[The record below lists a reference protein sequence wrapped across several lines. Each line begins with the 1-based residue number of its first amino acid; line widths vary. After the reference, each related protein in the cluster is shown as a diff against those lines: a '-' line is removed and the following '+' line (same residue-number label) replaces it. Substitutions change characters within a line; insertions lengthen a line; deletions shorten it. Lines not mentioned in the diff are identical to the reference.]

1 MTASTDR
8 EVRTEDDVLDG
19 IEDRHRARVAAL
31 SSVGG
36 AEDDLRRALAPPTPP
51 PPKRFF
57 RRLGRIFRA
66 PSPPVLAGAAH
77 AAARHEAALTALR
90 ALAFQLRALESAID
104 ATLRD
109 HETAH
114 HVARQPEQEEHGE
127 LSPWQQDVNTHHQDI
142 YIARAEDLALLL
154 NETVDHLKGQHHAL
168 RTLHEAATGAVGA
181 LAREAIATDTGAG
194 RGVNEDEITDVV
206 RLAGEC
212 AAEVHHR
219 VDTLAQRLSE
229 LDAEAEARRAAR
241 DEVERLLGSPC
252 DAP

>member
-1 MTASTDR
+1 MPS
-8 EVRTEDDVLDG
+8 
-19 IEDRHRARVAAL
+19 ARCT
-31 SSVGG
+31 
-36 AEDDLRRALAPPTPP
+36 RRPP
-51 PPKRFF
+51 
-57 RRLGRIFRA
+57 
-66 PSPPVLAGAAH
+66 
-77 AAARHEAALTALR
+77 AR
-90 ALAFQLRALESAID
+90 S
-104 ATLRD
+104 
-109 HETAH
+109 
-114 HVARQPEQEEHGE
+114 
-127 LSPWQQDVNTHHQDI
+127 
-142 YIARAEDLALLL
+142 
-154 NETVDHLKGQHHAL
+154 
-168 RTLHEAATGAVGA
+168 GA